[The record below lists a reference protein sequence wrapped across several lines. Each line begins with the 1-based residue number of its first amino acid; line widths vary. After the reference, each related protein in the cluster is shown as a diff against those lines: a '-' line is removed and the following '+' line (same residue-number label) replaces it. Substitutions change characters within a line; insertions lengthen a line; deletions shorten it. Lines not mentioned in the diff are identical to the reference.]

1 MGTSHLGMNTMVLR
15 NKTNSDNAEKRFW
28 FRGVLKDLMAKECM
42 TIARLAQLCD
52 CDSHVIEF
60 TLSGRHIPS
69 IDLAERM
76 VNALGYDIE
85 VMPRE

>member
-1 MGTSHLGMNTMVLR
+1 MASKP
-15 NKTNSDNAEKRFW
+15 KTTNETRFW
-28 FRGVLKDLMAKECM
+28 FRGVLKDLMAQRQM

-52 CDSHVIEF
+52 VDSHVVEF

-76 VNALGYDIE
+76 VNALGCEIE